1 MRPVSTAAC
10 PAGRCAR
17 TEGPTRCCTGLYPRN
32 AEQTRLRDHLRARAG
47 VDLDQA
53 GLAALYVLHT
63 SQSSLRLTEL
73 AEHLRID
80 APAVTRKA
88 QQLERAGLV
97 SRTRDEQDAR
107 ATRLQLTDNGR
118 QTLTRYLDS
127 RRTWLATLLAD
138 WPEAERAEFARL
150 LGRFN
155 HGVQASI
162 KELDEMSGS

>member
-1 MRPVSTAAC
+1 MNGTNATVDDVDVALQSLMRS
-10 PAGRCAR
+10 
-17 TEGPTRCCTGLYPRN
+17 LK
-32 AEQTRLRDHLRARAG
+32 QTRLRDHLRPRAG
-47 VDLDQA
+47 VAVDQA
-53 GLAALYVLHT
+53 GMAALYVLYT
-63 SQSSLRLTEL
+63 AQSSLRLTEL
-73 AEHLRID
+73 AEQLRID

-118 QTLTRYLDS
+118 RALTRYLDS
-127 RRTWLATLLAD
+127 RRTWLAGLLAD

-155 HGVQASI
+155 HEGQAGI

>member
-1 MRPVSTAAC
+1 MDAMYGTNATVDDVDVALQSLMRS
-10 PAGRCAR
+10 
-17 TEGPTRCCTGLYPRN
+17 LK
-32 AEQTRLRDHLRARAG
+32 QTRLRDHLRARAG

-73 AEHLRID
+73 AEQLRID

-97 SRTRDEQDAR
+97 SRTRDENDAR
-107 ATRLQLTDNGR
+107 ATRLELTDNGR
-118 QTLTRYLDS
+118 RVLTRYLDG

-138 WPEAERAEFARL
+138 WPEPERAEFARL

-155 HGVQASI
+155 DDVRGSI
-162 KELDEMSGS
+162 KELETQAPVQPVE

>member
-1 MRPVSTAAC
+1 MDAMYGTNATVDDVDVALQSLMRS
-10 PAGRCAR
+10 
-17 TEGPTRCCTGLYPRN
+17 LK
-32 AEQTRLRDHLRARAG
+32 QTRLRDHLRARAG

-73 AEHLRID
+73 AEQLRID

-97 SRTRDEQDAR
+97 SRTRDENDAR
-107 ATRLQLTDNGR
+107 ATRLELTDNGR
-118 QTLTRYLDS
+118 RVLTRYLDG

-138 WPEAERAEFARL
+138 WPEPERAEFARL
-150 LGRFN
+150 LRRFN
-155 HGVQASI
+155 DDVRGSI
-162 KELDEMSGS
+162 KELETQAPVQPVE

>member
-1 MRPVSTAAC
+1 MHGTNATVDDVDVALQSLMRS
-10 PAGRCAR
+10 
-17 TEGPTRCCTGLYPRN
+17 LK
-32 AEQTRLRDHLRARAG
+32 QTRLRDHLRVRAG
-47 VDLDQA
+47 VGLDQA
-53 GLAALYVLHT
+53 GLAALYVLNM

-107 ATRLQLTDNGR
+107 ATRLQLTDSGR

-138 WPEAERAEFARL
+138 WPEAEQAEFARL

-155 HGVQASI
+155 NEVQGSI
-162 KELDEMSGS
+162 RELSLHPFVYVCMIIVHD